1 LGYLHKIDDFV
12 NRVIRR
18 RKAMASKPL
27 LIMIRT
33 NVPPEIEDKW
43 NRWYDTQHIPARLD
57 NAPGFISAR
66 RLVTIND
73 DPKHLT
79 LYDLAGMEALTSAP
93 YLKIRETEDAL
104 PRDSFEAMTPNLPDF
119 SRRLFE
125 QIYPDTGEYGMP
137 DTEIVFAVAHD
148 VPPEK
153 EDEFNAWYN
162 TEHIPIM
169 LERVPG
175 FVTARRFVAV
185 KPQLPPRVSD
195 WLTRPKYL
203 TLYDLES
210 EDVLESDIF
219 LRETHSPWSSWV
231 RSWYTKQWRFLARCI
246 YRRSS
251 SG

>member
-1 LGYLHKIDDFV
+1 
-12 NRVIRR
+12 
-18 RKAMASKPL
+18 MASKPV

-33 NVPPEIEDKW
+33 NVPPEMESEW
-43 NRWYDTQHIPARLD
+43 NKWYDSQHIPARLD

-66 RLVTIND
+66 RFETID
-73 DPKHLT
+73 DNPKYLT
-79 LYDLAGMEALTSAP
+79 LYDLAGETALTSAP

-104 PRDSFEAMTPNLPDF
+104 PPESFEAMTPRLPDF

-125 QIYPDTGEYGMP
+125 QIYPEQEAYRMP
-137 DTEIVFAVAHD
+137 DAEILFVVAHD

-175 FVTARRFVAV
+175 FITARRFVAV
-185 KPQLPPRVSD
+185 QPQLPPRVSD
-195 WLTRPKYL
+195 WLIRPKYL
-203 TLYDLES
+203 TLYDLAS
-210 EDVLESDIF
+210 EDVLQSDVF
-219 LRETHSPWSSWV
+219 LKETHSPWSSWV

-246 YRRSS
+246 FR
-251 SG
+251 GEGGVPPG